1 MYADLVLMNGK
12 ILTVDP
18 EERIAEAVAVKFG
31 RILEVGS
38 NGDVKPLIG
47 RGSVLVDLEGMTVLP
62 GFIDT
67 HGHLFSSGVG
77 LGHID
82 CSEEAGV
89 RSIRDIQERIAERA
103 KRIPKGGWIVGD
115 KFDESKLA
123 ERRIPNRWDL
133 DAAAPEHPVLL
144 SMVGGHVYVANSKAL
159 EVKGITREAPEP
171 LPGGRFDRDPI
182 TGELTGII
190 YERAVDLVRP
200 EPSYE
205 EVLEGIRRMSREY
218 VSAGITCFYDS
229 YITGREVKAY
239 LELKSRGELPLRVR
253 WDMHLDTLPELEKM
267 GISIPPGLGDEWLKI
282 CGVKV
287 STDGAISGRTAAL
300 RRPYLHRPGYYGEL
314 TMTREEVIEVI
325 MRIHRAGLRASV
337 HANGDQAISNF
348 LDAVEMALEKHPRK
362 DHRHRDIHCSVVDEE
377 LIQRMRELGVLPT
390 IFGAYAYYHGDKILP
405 AFGEER
411 ADWMFAARS
420 MLDAGLKVA
429 AHSDHSASP
438 YPPLMGIYSLVNR
451 MTKNG
456 KPYGLRQRITV
467 MEAIRLYTI
476 NAAYHTFEEDLLGS
490 IEPGKLA
497 DMVVLGEDILEVPK
511 DSIIDIPVEMTI
523 VGGRMVYRRDRD

>member
-12 ILTVDP
+12 IVTVDP

-47 RGSVLVDLEGMTVLP
+47 SGTVVVNLEGMTVLP

-103 KRIPKGGWIVGD
+103 KRTPKGGWIVGD

-144 SMVGGHVYVANSKAL
+144 SMVGGHVYVANSRAL
-159 EVKGITREAPEP
+159 EMKGITRETPDP
-171 LPGGRFDRDPI
+171 LPGGRLDRDPI

-205 EVLEGIRRMSREY
+205 
-218 VSAGITCFYDS
+218 
-229 YITGREVKAY
+229 
-239 LELKSRGELPLRVR
+239 
-253 WDMHLDTLPELEKM
+253 
-267 GISIPPGLGDEWLKI
+267 
-282 CGVKV
+282 
-287 STDGAISGRTAAL
+287 
-300 RRPYLHRPGYYGEL
+300 
-314 TMTREEVIEVI
+314 
-325 MRIHRAGLRASV
+325 
-337 HANGDQAISNF
+337 
-348 LDAVEMALEKHPRK
+348 
-362 DHRHRDIHCSVVDEE
+362 
-377 LIQRMRELGVLPT
+377 
-390 IFGAYAYYHGDKILP
+390 
-405 AFGEER
+405 
-411 ADWMFAARS
+411 
-420 MLDAGLKVA
+420 
-429 AHSDHSASP
+429 
-438 YPPLMGIYSLVNR
+438 
-451 MTKNG
+451 
-456 KPYGLRQRITV
+456 
-467 MEAIRLYTI
+467 
-476 NAAYHTFEEDLLGS
+476 
-490 IEPGKLA
+490 
-497 DMVVLGEDILEVPK
+497 
-511 DSIIDIPVEMTI
+511 
-523 VGGRMVYRRDRD
+523 

>member
-1 MYADLVLMNGK
+1 MHADLVLKNGK
-12 ILTVDP
+12 IITVDP
-18 EERIAEAVAVKFG
+18 EERIREAVAVKFG

-38 NGDVKPLIG
+38 EGDVKPLIG
-47 RGSVLVDLEGMTVLP
+47 SDTMVIDLEGMAVLP

-103 KRIPKGGWIVGD
+103 GRTPRGGWIIGD

-123 ERRIPNRWDL
+123 EGRIPNRWDL

-159 EVKGITREAPEP
+159 ELRGISRETPDP
-171 LPGGRFDRDPI
+171 LPWGRFERDPE

-190 YERAVDLVRP
+190 YEGAVEMVRP

-205 EVLEGIRRMSREY
+205 EVLEGIRRMGREY
-218 VSAGITCFYDS
+218 ITAGITCFYDS
-229 YITGREVKAY
+229 YITGREVRAY
-239 LELKSRGELPLRVR
+239 LELKRRGELPLRVR
-253 WDMHLDTLPELEKM
+253 WEMHLDMLPELERL
-267 GISIPPGLGDEWLKI
+267 GITIPPGFGDEWLRI

-300 RRPYLHRPGYYGEL
+300 RRPYLHKPGYCGEL
-314 TMTREEVIEVI
+314 RMTREEVIDAVT
-325 MRIHRAGLRASV
+325 RIHGAGLRASV
-337 HANGDQAISNF
+337 HANGDLAISNY
-348 LDAVEMALEKHPRK
+348 LDAVEAALERHPRE
-362 DHRHRDIHCSVVDEE
+362 DHRHRVIHCSVVDEG
-377 LIQRMRELGVLPT
+377 LIRRMKRLGVLPT

-411 ADWMFAARS
+411 AEWMFAARS

-438 YPPLMGIYSLVNR
+438 YPPLMGIHSLVNR
-451 MTKNG
+451 MTKGG

-467 MEAIRLYTI
+467 MEAIKLYTI
-476 NAAYHTFEEDLLGS
+476 NAAYHTFEEDILGS

-497 DMVVLGEDILEVPK
+497 DMVVLGMDILEVPK

-523 VGGRMVYRRDRD
+523 IGGKIVYRRKG